1 MYKDVGV
8 SGNCLFLKA
17 VPQGLEKQ
25 QALRHPCA
33 RNTKGFDRDRRQCFG
48 RESSF
53 IFRSDCFFCPSLH
66 VCSSLFIT
74 PGKLDCFLQNAV
86 LWLEKNKCNVIEHC
100 LENECPTGYV
110 EEDTFRFIFSHF
122 FPYGNASLYAHY
134 VFRTF
139 DQNRNGAI
147 TFKDFIQCLSLMCR
161 GTIQE
166 KLQWAF
172 KLYDLNG
179 DGRITKKELTDIVCS
194 VYALMGRRSFSGAEE
209 KALRDHVDKTF
220 LKMDINKDG
229 VVTMDEFMEI
239 CSKDETIAQ
248 SLALFDT
255 VL

>member
-1 MYKDVGV
+1 MEFGHHVRHRSLPPPLHSLEELCRKTKFSRKEIQLMYRA
-8 SGNCLFLKA
+8 F
-17 VPQGLEKQ
+17 KQ
-25 QALRHPCA
+25 
-33 RNTKGFDRDRRQCFG
+33 
-48 RESSF
+48 
-53 IFRSDCFFCPSLH
+53 
-66 VCSSLFIT
+66 
-74 PGKLDCFLQNAV
+74 
-86 LWLEKNKCNVIEHC
+86 
-100 LENECPTGYV
+100 ECPHGYV

-139 DQNRNGAI
+139 DQNKNGAI
-147 TFKDFIQCLSLMCR
+147 TFKDFIQCLSLLCR
-161 GTIQE
+161 GSIQE

-179 DGRITKKELTDIVCS
+179 DGRITKKELTDIICS
-194 VYALMGRRSFSGAEE
+194 VYALMGRKSFSGAEE

-220 LKMDINKDG
+220 QKMDINKDG